1 MDLLWGIVGILIGAA
16 LGWFLSRSRH
26 QQMNAVADHRVAEL
40 ENRILEMKQEI
51 EEERAKVVQLNADLS
66 SSVTEN
72 SHLADKLKEQ
82 NQDLEKLQEKFTKDF
97 QLIANSIL
105 EEKSKKFTDQ
115 NKAQLSDLLNPLKE
129 KIVEFERKVEQTHK
143 ETLEKNSAL
152 REQIHGL
159 KEINLQMSKEAEN
172 LTKALKGDSKARGN
186 WGEVILESI
195 LEKSG
200 LLKDREYFVQ
210 KSYYSTEGRRYQPDV
225 LIRLPEEKT
234 IIVDSKVSLIHYE
247 NFYNEEGED
256 REIHVK
262 RHIESI
268 RKHIKDLG
276 GKSYQQLDIGRGL
289 DFVLMFIPIE
299 PAFSLAVQN
308 DPDLFTDAYEKN
320 IVIVSPSTLIATLR
334 TIANIWKNEYQN
346 RNAQK
351 IAEESGKLYD
361 KFVGFSND
369 LVEIGKK
376 LNSTQMSYEQAM
388 NKLSTGSGNL
398 IKRTEDIKK
407 LGAKTSKNIDHRL
420 IDRSEDKES

>member
-1 MDLLWGIVGILIGAA
+1 MDIIWGIVGILVGGVAA
-16 LGWFLSRSRH
+16 WYLTRMRLNHDQGLSIH
-26 QQMNAVADHRVAEL
+26 KIEEL
-40 ENRILEMKQEI
+40 ERRLEEAKTELI
-51 EEERAKVVQLNADLS
+51 RERDRVIQLNADLS

-72 SHLADKLKEQ
+72 SHLRQRMEEQ
-82 NQDLEKLQEKFTKDF
+82 NEDLQKLQEKFTKDF

-105 EEKSKKFTDQ
+105 EEKSKKFTDH

-129 KIVEFERKVEQTHK
+129 KIVDFEKKVEQTHR

-152 REQIHGL
+152 REQIRGL

-172 LTKALKGDSKARGN
+172 LTKALKGEAKTRGN
-186 WGEVILESI
+186 WGEVILENI
-195 LEKSG
+195 LERSG
-200 LLKDREYFVQ
+200 LVRDREYILQ
-210 KSYYSTEGRRYQPDV
+210 QSITKDDGRRVQPDV
-225 LIRLPEEKT
+225 LIKLPEGKT
-234 IIVDSKVSLIHYE
+234 IIVDSKVSLVHYE
-247 NFYNEEGED
+247 NFYNDED
-256 REIHVK
+256 ELNREIHVK
-262 RHIESI
+262 KHIESI
-268 RKHIKDLG
+268 RRHIKDLS
-276 GKSYQQLDIGRGL
+276 GKSYQDLNLGKGL

-299 PAFSLAVQN
+299 PAFGLAVQN

-376 LNSTQMSYEQAM
+376 LNSTKISYDQAM
-388 NKLSTGSGNL
+388 TKLSTGAGNL

-407 LGAKTSKNIDHRL
+407 LGAKTSKSIDQKL
-420 IDRSEDKES
+420 IDRSTDN